1 MLHVNV
7 NYFNSIINYEK
18 AIFDKKNNLKS
29 ATWRP
34 STQEKP
40 LSPLGS
46 KKAYGLKISQS
57 IIYVKEYI
65 YMFFSTLKEI
75 IQTQSKTQRLK

>member
-40 LSPLGS
+40 SSPLGS
-46 KKAYGLKISQS
+46 KKVYGLKISQS
-57 IIYVKEYI
+57 VIYVKEYI
-65 YMFFSTLKEI
+65 YMFSLPWKKLYKHKVKH
-75 IQTQSKTQRLK
+75 SA